1 MSLSA
6 DRLRRL
12 VPAAAVLGLALGLAG
27 CSSDGYGDN
36 RDSVSLQFG
45 DAVAA
50 NKTAQTIDPWP
61 PQVANTRLDHSGV
74 RTAAAVERYHK
85 GMILPPVPATTSAIP
100 TPAAAPGAGATA
112 R

>member
-1 MSLSA
+1 MSSIA
-6 DRLRRL
+6 EKSIR
-12 VPAAAVLGLALGLAG
+12 AAALAAGLALAG
-27 CSSDGYGDN
+27 CSSDGYLDN

-61 PQVANTRLDHSGV
+61 PYVAKTKLTHSGE

-85 GMILPPVPATTSAIP
+85 GMILPPVPATTSAI
-100 TPAAAPGAGATA
+100 ATA
-112 R
+112 PVAPTAASVAK